1 MGIENRP
8 ALLLVGN
15 PQTSKNDT
23 LTSIDLLEVS
33 SFKNVV
39 DEFDRALGLFP
50 QGSLHPDRQI
60 ASVVMSVASHQAF
73 VSGLEARVQPGMLDP
88 ENRRFKLVFTGHSV
102 GEMASFIEAGVCDIS
117 TMARML
123 RERERIT
130 QHPLEA
136 GFRQMVA
143 IVGVDPDL
151 LETRINELTARFAG
165 TVELYIANYN
175 TLKQGVIALI
185 GKSGEARAA
194 IDKLGEFISD
204 IRNPEDP
211 KKPLFPRIRMH
222 PLLPNAFHTA
232 GMAVEQAIYKQTI
245 AAWLTEEFF
254 SAPSERTLYS
264 PTLPGWVTGLESVY
278 FVAGN
283 ILTRPVK
290 FTRAMHDLGSIPNL
304 RAIITAD
311 VLSTTPKMVVE
322 NGIRVPVFN
331 IKDKKSLGEAIDAS
345 MGLLSG
351 SV

>member
-8 ALLLVGN
+8 VLLLVGN

-23 LTSIDLLEVS
+23 LPSIDLLEVS

-39 DEFDRALGLFP
+39 DEFDRALGLPP

-60 ASVVMSVASHQAF
+60 ASVVMSVAAHQAF

-88 ENRRFKLVFTGHSV
+88 ENRRFRLVFTGHSV
-102 GEMASFIEAGVCDIS
+102 GEMASFIEAGVCNIP

-151 LETRINELTARFAG
+151 LETRLNELTARFSEK
-165 TVELYIANYN
+165 VDLFMANYN
-175 TLKQGVIALI
+175 TPRQAVIALKGI
-185 GKSGEARAA
+185 GGEVKTA
-194 IDKLGEFISD
+194 IENLGIFISE

-211 KKPLFPRIRMH
+211 EKPLFPRIRIQ

-245 AAWLTEEFF
+245 APWLTVEFF
-254 SAPSERTLYS
+254 RAPTERTVYS
-264 PTLPGWVTGLESVY
+264 PTLPGWVTDLESVY

-345 MGLLSG
+345 MGL
-351 SV
+351 